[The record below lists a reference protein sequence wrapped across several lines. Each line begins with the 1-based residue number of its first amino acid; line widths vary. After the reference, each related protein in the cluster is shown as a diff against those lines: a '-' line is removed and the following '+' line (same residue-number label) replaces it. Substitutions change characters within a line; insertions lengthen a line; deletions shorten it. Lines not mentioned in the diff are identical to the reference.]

1 MLEEDLSIFD
11 NQDMS
16 SILVYL
22 SGCISDQLSIVSFI
36 VHIIFSIVILFVD
49 HSDLD
54 KLCRNK

>member
-16 SILVYL
+16 SILIYL
-22 SGCISDQLSIVSFI
+22 SVCIRDQLSIINFI
-36 VHIIFSIVILFVD
+36 DHMIFSIAILFVD
-49 HSDLD
+49 YSDLD